1 MNTDQT
7 PFEMIT
13 ETSDAL
19 ETDPDRHVLSVLN
32 RSINEA
38 VRAAQRSGKAAKVQL
53 AITIKANG
61 EGRVSAA
68 AVVNAT
74 LPRPPA
80 SAAQLFADGMGN
92 LHGSDP
98 RQAKL
103 LDVSATRRPTMKP
116 EEN

>member
-1 MNTDQT
+1 MSTDQT

-19 ETDPDRHVLSVLN
+19 ETDQDRHVMNVVNKSLT
-32 RSINEA
+32 EA
-38 VRAAQRSGKAAKVQL
+38 VRAAQRSGKAAKVKL
-53 AITIKANG
+53 EFTIKANG
-61 EGRVSAA
+61 EGRVTAS

-103 LDVSATRRPTMKP
+103 LDVSATRRPTKP